1 MPEQKTSAETADKI
15 LADLVAFS
23 NMGFSTGYFRIDRDI
38 DSAALP
44 SERLRRQ
51 YLEYETKYGRSTD
64 SYEEIENRHNHVQ
77 GIVTE
82 LEAREQGLIEKFSKN
97 KRKGTDAFFG
107 TVVLTF
113 VIAIIVSQFF
123 VDEQDAA
130 SAALNVLSVL
140 PIIYIPTYI
149 FMKVRAKKLYEKA
162 HALSDLIWV
171 FPWGK
176 Q

>member
-1 MPEQKTSAETADKI
+1 MSDQKPTVDTADKI

-23 NMGFSTGYFRIDRDI
+23 KMGFSTGYFRIDRDI

-51 YLEYETKYGRSTD
+51 YLEYEAKHGRSTD
-64 SYEEIENRHNHVQ
+64 SYEEIEQRHQYVHD
-77 GIVTE
+77 IVAQVET
-82 LEAREQGLIEKFSKN
+82 RERDLVEKFKKS

-113 VIAIIVSQFF
+113 LIAIVATQFF
-123 VDEQDAA
+123 DDEKEAA

-162 HALSDLIWV
+162 HTLSNLSWV
-171 FPWGK
+171 FPWSK
-176 Q
+176 K